1 MSQVKLSI
9 TQSLTHPSIITI
21 FASDISW
28 MLDIHED
35 TNSVG
40 DELGLFTPTESTV
53 PNPSPIF
60 NVRSNV
66 KLFDMDAYTGFMPPS
81 APLLRL
87 PLKWEAW
94 EVLLD
99 DAVAAKLQ
107 VGDNIGATN
116 EDTVRAEHWRSCV
129 RSVSLSFQLQPPC
142 APTEL

>member
-1 MSQVKLSI
+1 
-9 TQSLTHPSIITI
+9 
-21 FASDISW
+21 

-60 NVRSNV
+60 NVRSDV

-81 APLLRL
+81 APLPRL

-99 DAVAAKLQ
+99 DAIAAKLQ

-142 APTEL
+142 TPTEL

>member
-1 MSQVKLSI
+1 
-9 TQSLTHPSIITI
+9 
-21 FASDISW
+21 

-60 NVRSNV
+60 NARSDV
-66 KLFDMDAYTGFMPPS
+66 KLFDMDAYTGFMPSS
-81 APLLRL
+81 APLPRL

-99 DAVAAKLQ
+99 DAVAAKLH
-107 VGDNIGATN
+107 VGDNIGSLCTYGALIS
-116 EDTVRAEHWRSCV
+116 WRRIGISNLDSHTFHRRLDKL
-129 RSVSLSFQLQPPC
+129 RS
-142 APTEL
+142 T